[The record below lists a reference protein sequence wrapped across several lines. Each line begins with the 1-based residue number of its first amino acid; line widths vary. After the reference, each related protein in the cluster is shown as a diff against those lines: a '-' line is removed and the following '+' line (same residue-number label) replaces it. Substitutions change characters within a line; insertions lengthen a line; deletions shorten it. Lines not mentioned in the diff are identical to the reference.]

1 MSCRSVIKLEIIM
14 SLHSFIGRLFSLPI
28 YFLRGIRIFSFFV
41 VYSVFVLIILA
52 IVRYYD
58 GKGIDGPKLYF
69 QFIFLV
75 VFTFL
80 STNKQ
85 KPFFTSLF
93 NHFIHL
99 FLNCLWNTLNLNI
112 QESTNNNRY
121 SFIFC

>member
-14 SLHSFIGRLFSLPI
+14 NLHSFIGRLFSLPI
-28 YFLRGIRIFSFFV
+28 YFLRGINIFSFFV
-41 VYSVFVLIILA
+41 VYSVFVLIILT
-52 IVRYYD
+52 IVRYFD
-58 GKGIDGPKLYF
+58 EKGIDSPKMS
-69 QFIFLV
+69 
-75 VFTFL
+75 FL

>member
-1 MSCRSVIKLEIIM
+1 MSCRSVIKLEITM
-14 SLHSFIGRLFSLPI
+14 NLHSFIGRLFSLPI
-28 YFLRGIRIFSFFV
+28 YFLRGINIFSFFV
-41 VYSVFVLIILA
+41 VYSVFVLIILT

-58 GKGIDGPKLYF
+58 GKGIVF
-69 QFIFLV
+69 SILV
-75 VFTFL
+75 FSIPISSSQSFL

-112 QESTNNNRY
+112 QESTNNN
-121 SFIFC
+121 